1 MNSLLKKFFG
11 FSIGPLISTFIS
23 VITVPIT
30 TYFIVPS
37 EYGKASLFVTIQ
49 SIMLMIIY
57 LGFDQSYVR
66 EYNEVEDKHKLLI
79 NCLILP
85 LFISLC
91 ILIFFPW
98 YYKILSKWLFGD
110 IYVLPIFLFAI
121 SLIFVTFERF
131 ILLSIRMEEKAVLY
145 SSISILLKLANFVM
159 TFVFIFILQYRN
171 FLTVVYSNLLGQMFI
186 DIILIIAYR
195 KRVTVHI
202 KYIDVNYVNKLLKY
216 GAPLAVVSIIGY
228 LLNSIDTIFL
238 KYLSTYEELGYY
250 SVAARITGFLSMIQN
265 AFSSFWAPVSFR
277 WYKENKPIRYYEHVG
292 NSLCMGM
299 SFLTALII
307 LFKELLPIF
316 ISSSYKNS
324 LTIIPFLLFY
334 PLMYTLGITTEL
346 GMQFQRKS
354 YLSLYISIITLIINI
369 ILNIVLIPIFGA
381 RGAAFATG
389 ISYIIFFWSK
399 TIVSRNLWKRFE
411 IKCYLFST
419 IILVIMALWNTFIN
433 NEFTLIFN
441 LLIIF
446 LLIIFYRKVILYWIK
461 IFLGRK
467 KNA

>member
-30 TYFIVPS
+30 TYFIAPS

-66 EYNEVEDKHKLLI
+66 EYNEVEDKHKLLV

-110 IYVLPIFLFAI
+110 IYVLPIFLFAV

-186 DIILIIAYR
+186 DIILIIVYR

-216 GAPLAVVSIIGY
+216 GAPLAVVSIVGY
-228 LLNSIDTIFL
+228 LLNSIDAIFL

-299 SFLTALII
+299 SFVTALII
-307 LFKELLPIF
+307 LFKELLPFF
-316 ISSSYKNS
+316 ISSSYKDS

-354 YLSLYISIITLIINI
+354 YLSLYISTITLIINI

-411 IKCYLFST
+411 IKYYLFST

-433 NEFTLIFN
+433 NEFTLVFN
-441 LLIIF
+441 LLITF
-446 LLIIFYRKVILYWIK
+446 SLVIFYRKVILYWIK